1 MMRHL
6 GFWVTGSLVFG
17 GVALGFA
24 ALAGTNFPGQN
35 TISRAPFQPGV
46 RTHITFGE
54 WTPKVPV
61 PNASESV
68 AEPEVVSSA
77 PPTRSSIMAK
87 WQKVSGANGYLLD
100 VSTTESFHDC
110 VEGHHDLDVGDVS
123 GRVVT
128 GLNPGTTYYYRV
140 RAYTATGPV
149 GYSEVITATTVP
161 TTGLTIQATF

>member
-1 MMRHL
+1 MMRRL

-17 GVALGFA
+17 GVTLGFA
-24 ALAGTNFPGQN
+24 ALTGTNFPGQD
-35 TISRAPFQPGV
+35 TISRTPFQPGV
-46 RTHITFGE
+46 RIHTTFGE

-68 AEPEVVSSA
+68 AESEVMSSA

-100 VSTTESFHDC
+100 VSTNESFRDYA
-110 VEGHHDLDVGDVS
+110 EGYHDLDVGDVS

-128 GLNPGTTYYYRV
+128 DR
-140 RAYTATGPV
+140 
-149 GYSEVITATTVP
+149 
-161 TTGLTIQATF
+161 